1 MCLGVSK
8 YATGTIWLC
17 NLSNDNDN
25 YEHGFC
31 GTRPVLIISDGQIN
45 DIERACTVLPLSSAD
60 KYENYVDTYQIVKIE
75 TDRNSYIQCNSPI
88 KVSINKLIKYLFTVS
103 PEILNNVR
111 IKFVTYMNLQLN
123 NFTTTTAISTTN
135 KTITNNSTKDKV
147 SKKLIKKNLIELAS
161 NNKVNDYNENKS
173 YDTPTQVEPIK
184 SINRD
189 VNARKRG
196 KNKLPK
202 YKSKFPIG
210 YWTKLSNNI
219 ECWNDRL
226 THSVDYC
233 VKKYDRKDRISWSKH
248 IYNVHKFLLNNG
260 YTEEQLTKPIEM
272 KK

>member
-45 DIERACTVLPLSSAD
+45 DMERACTVLPLSSAD
-60 KYENYVDTYQIVKIE
+60 KYENYIDTYQIVKIE
-75 TDRNSYIQCNSPI
+75 TDRNSYIQCNAPI
-88 KVSINKLIKYLFTVS
+88 KVSINRLIKYLFTIS

-123 NFTTTTAISTTN
+123 NFTNTN
-135 KTITNNSTKDKV
+135 TFSVINKNIINKATKDTV
-147 SKKLIKKNLIELAS
+147 DKKSVKNKKNLIELAS
-161 NNKVNDYNENKS
+161 SNCRENKLS
-173 YDTPTQVEPIK
+173 DEPTPAEPIK

-196 KNKLPK
+196 KDKLPK
-202 YKSKFPIG
+202 YRSKFPIG